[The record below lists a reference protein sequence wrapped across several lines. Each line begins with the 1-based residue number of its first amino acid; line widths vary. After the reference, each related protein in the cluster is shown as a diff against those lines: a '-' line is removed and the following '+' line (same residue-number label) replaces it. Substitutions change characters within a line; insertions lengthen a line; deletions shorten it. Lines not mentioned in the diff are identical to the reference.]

1 MQEWESGH
9 MSVNLYMVYIMD
21 RMSRF
26 DTAEKT
32 EQSCGLLWDWW
43 PVLCECPILKL
54 NLQSVINSTAAFRL
68 IPLVLYPPE
77 KGQFTGCPVWINNYM
92 RLLWTGAHTHFTGC
106 YDTGFYRILSF
117 FFLTLTEKYWMCVS
131 LIKPQHTNS
140 FQQESHFFNKGFHS
154 SPEKTLSRLVNS
166 RSYSR
171 LDITQFGIYSGS

>member
-1 MQEWESGH
+1 MSKNWLCQDVMREWESGH

-43 PVLCECPILKL
+43 PVLCECPIPKL

-117 FFLTLTEKYWMCVS
+117 FF
-131 LIKPQHTNS
+131 N
-140 FQQESHFFNKGFHS
+140 FNRKILDVRVINKAS
-154 SPEKTLSRLVNS
+154 AYKQLSTGVPFL
-166 RSYSR
+166 
-171 LDITQFGIYSGS
+171 